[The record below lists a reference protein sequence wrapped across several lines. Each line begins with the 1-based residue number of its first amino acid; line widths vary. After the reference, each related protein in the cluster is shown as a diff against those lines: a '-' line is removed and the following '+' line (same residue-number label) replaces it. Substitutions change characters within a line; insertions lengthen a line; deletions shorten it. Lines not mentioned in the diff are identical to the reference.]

1 MGQWIDFKQS
11 LDQRW
16 VERQTDADQE
26 QLKNFR
32 PNGHALIRGVAG
44 SGKSLMLG
52 DRATT
57 LAKEFD
63 RILVL
68 SYNRFMN
75 QWLKSNLAGTLEK
88 KITATTFH
96 SWAYSIGYSYEDD
109 RQADQ
114 RQDAIALAKASGL
127 QYDAILI
134 DEAQDFYDE
143 WFQALL
149 MVLNPDTQSLF
160 FVYDNTQ
167 AIYGQAHRRQADW
180 SWKQLGINVA
190 GRSQVFDINYR
201 NAPEI
206 LNAAWNVMTP
216 ALHQAN
222 MPVGRRERDENGK
235 VIKTPTLGTIIEPR
249 TQPARSSGIKPL
261 LLQVKR
267 AAMAMVIAQQ
277 VKIALDGHPDSS
289 IGILCHPNMPGY
301 AVLQASISRELT
313 AVGVEHYAPQTS
325 QARNQNVVCRPFVL
339 VDSWKA
345 VKGLEFDAVII
356 VGADSIP
363 ELDSSMD
370 SSGGNAAF
378 EEWASLYVA
387 MTRSRDHLVILYSR
401 QTPLV
406 DTIGQRMYASASV
419 LE

>member
-11 LDQRW
+11 VDQRW
-16 VERQTDADQE
+16 VERQADADQE
-26 QLKNFR
+26 QLKNFS

-52 DRATT
+52 DRAAT
-57 LAKEFD
+57 LAQEFD

-68 SYNRFMN
+68 SYNRFMS
-75 QWLKSNLAGTLEK
+75 QWLKSSLDTTLEK
-88 KITATTFH
+88 KVTATTFH
-96 SWAYSIGYSYEDD
+96 SWAYGIGYSYEDD
-109 RQADQ
+109 KQADQ

-149 MVLNPDTQSLF
+149 TVLNPDTQSLF

-167 AIYGQAHRRQADW
+167 AIYGQAHRRRADW

-201 NAPEI
+201 NTPEI
-206 LNAAWNVMTP
+206 LNAAWNVITP

-235 VIKTPTLGTIIEPR
+235 VIKTPAIGTIIEPR
-249 TQPARSSGIKPL
+249 TQPTRSAGIKPL

-267 AAMAMVIAQQ
+267 AAMALVIAQQ
-277 VKIALDGHPDSS
+277 VKNALEGHPDSS

-301 AVLQASISRELT
+301 AILHASISRELT
-313 AVGVEHYAPQTS
+313 AAGIEHLAPQTS
-325 QARNQNVVCRPFVL
+325 QARNQNVVHRPFVL

-356 VGADSIP
+356 VGVDSIP
-363 ELDSSMD
+363 GLEASL
-370 SSGGNAAF
+370 NAAEAEATF

-387 MTRSRDHLVILYSR
+387 MTRSRDHLVLLYSR

-406 DTIGQRMYASASV
+406 DAIGQRIYASDNV